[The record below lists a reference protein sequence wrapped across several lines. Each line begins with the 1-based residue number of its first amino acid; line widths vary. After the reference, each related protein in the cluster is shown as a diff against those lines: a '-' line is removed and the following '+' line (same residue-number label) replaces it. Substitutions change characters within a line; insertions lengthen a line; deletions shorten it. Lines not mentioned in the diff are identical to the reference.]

1 MAIKIKHIDPK
12 ITDFGPNDII
22 INIKTGD
29 IFYKSEKDLFK
40 LQGDNLNEKN
50 DVITFDANISA
61 SQGFFK
67 CPGIGEMVIGSS
79 NTLDVF
85 EIDKPA
91 LEIGGAIIPT
101 PAAEPQYDLGS
112 LSRPW
117 RDIYLSEGSFK
128 FVRKDRGIGFSRIGS
143 TFIIGDYKFEN
154 VKEFTTFTK
163 ENVDDLKQGK
173 SISGSGDLRVAGKAR
188 IDNQLTLNAG
198 LNITAGGITG
208 SIDGGSF

>member
-1 MAIKIKHIDPK
+1 MGIKIKYKDPK
-12 ITDFGPNDII
+12 STDFGPNDIV
-22 INIKTGD
+22 INVRTGT
-29 IFYKSEKDLFK
+29 IFYKSEKSLFK
-40 LQGDNLNEKN
+40 LQGDNLNT
-50 DVITFDANISA
+50 ITDTIHFESNISA
-61 SQGFFK
+61 SKGFFTGY
-67 CPGIGEMVIGSS
+67 GIGDMVVGSQNS
-79 NTLDVF
+79 DVF
-85 EIDKPA
+85 EVSNYT
-91 LEIGGAIIPT
+91 LEVKGGVFPT
-101 PAAEPQYDLGS
+101 VSAEPQYDLGS
-112 LSRPW
+112 IDRPW
-117 RDIYLSEGSFK
+117 RDVYVSEGSFK